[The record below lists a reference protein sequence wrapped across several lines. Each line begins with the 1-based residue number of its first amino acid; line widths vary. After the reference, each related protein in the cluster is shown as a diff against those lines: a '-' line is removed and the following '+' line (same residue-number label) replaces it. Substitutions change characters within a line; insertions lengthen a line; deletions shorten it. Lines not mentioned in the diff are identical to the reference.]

1 MAEGRWA
8 LRACLALYRSGFL
21 KAQIRLVFEKTIFEL
36 RSFSMNSPLMQ
47 GLDLNAPNFVKH
59 PRLIAWVADMAAL
72 CKPASIHWCDGSQ
85 EEYQALCQQLVD
97 AGTFTKLN
105 PAKRPNSFL
114 ACSDPSDVARVE
126 DRTYICSAHKEDA
139 GPTNN
144 WMDPTEMR
152 STLGPLFDGCMAGR
166 TMFVVPFSMGPL
178 GSHIAHIGIEI
189 SDSAYVAVNQRIM
202 TRMGRAVY
210 DVLGADGAFVPCMHT
225 VGAPLAL
232 GQADVKWPCN
242 KTKYIVHFPDTRE
255 IWSYGSGY
263 GGNALL
269 GKKCF
274 ALRIAS
280 TMGRAAAQ
288 GPSGSPGWLAEH
300 MLILGVT
307 NPAGKKYHVAAA
319 FPSACGKT
327 NFSMLV
333 PPQGFAGWKV
343 TTIGDDIAWVKPH
356 SDGKLY
362 AINPEAGYFGVAPGT
377 NYHTNP
383 NCMASLG
390 HDVIFTNVALT
401 DDGDVWWEGMEK
413 DTGTMP
419 GHLIDWQGKDWTPQI
434 ARETG
439 AKAAHPNSRFTVA
452 AGNNPALDPAWDDA
466 AGVPID
472 AFIFGGR
479 RSTTVPLVTEARNW
493 VEGVY
498 MAATMGSETTAAAVG
513 QQGVVR
519 RDPFAMLPFTGY
531 NVSDYFQHWLNMGN
545 KLGAA
550 GAKLPAIY
558 CVNWF
563 RKGADGKFVWPGYG
577 ENMRVLK
584 WMIDRLE
591 GKAQGQET
599 GFGVS
604 PTYGEITWDG
614 LDFTPAQF
622 DTVTSLDKADWKTEI
637 ALHTELFTQLAYHL
651 PTELAATKLQLEQRL
666 AT

>member
-1 MAEGRWA
+1 MNAPAMPG
-8 LRACLALYRSGFL
+8 LSL
-21 KAQIRLVFEKTIFEL
+21 KA
-36 RSFSMNSPLMQ
+36 P
-47 GLDLNAPNFVKH
+47 DFVKH

-72 CKPASIHWCDGSQ
+72 CKPAAIHWCDGSQ
-85 EEYQALCQQLVD
+85 EEYQSLCQQLVD
-97 AGTFTKLN
+97 AGTFTRLN

-126 DRTYICSAHKEDA
+126 DRTYICSALKENA

-144 WMDPTEMR
+144 WMEPSEMR
-152 STLGPLFDGCMAGR
+152 ATLRPLFDGCMVGR
-166 TMFVVPFSMGPL
+166 TMYVVPFSMGPL

-225 VGAPLAL
+225 VGAPLAA

-242 KTKYIVHFPDTRE
+242 KTKYIVHFPETRE

-280 TMGRAAAQ
+280 TMGRADSQ

-307 NPAGKKYHVAAA
+307 NPQGKKYHVAAA

-333 PPQGFAGWKV
+333 PPQGFDGWKV
-343 TTIGDDIAWVKPH
+343 TTIGDDIAWIKPH
-356 SDGKLY
+356 ADGKMY

-413 DTGTMP
+413 DTGSTP
-419 GHLIDWQGKDWTPQI
+419 DHLIDWQGKDWTPQI

-452 AGNNPALDPAWDDA
+452 AGNNPALDEAWDDA

-531 NVSDYFQHWLNMGN
+531 NVSDYFQHWLDMGS
-545 KLGAA
+545 KLSAS

-591 GKAQGQET
+591 GKTKGQET
-599 GFGVS
+599 GFGIS
-604 PTYGEITWDG
+604 PAYSEITWDG

-622 DTVTSLDKADWKTEI
+622 ATVTSLDKADWKQEI
-637 ALHTELFTQLAYHL
+637 ALHTELFGQLAYHL
-651 PTELAATKLQLEQRL
+651 PQELSATKAQLERRLAA
-666 AT
+666 